1 MKETNAGSVYSPEL
15 IEFATVGVEFCAL
28 VEQAAAHRTTD
39 FIDKASKVLPLLYLK
54 TALLPPYEYSEEVDF
69 VEEYITEESYEQV
82 RSAVESLLGSYDSF
96 LDARHSDMQYSDT
109 PVGASIGEC
118 LADVYQQVGN
128 LLGVVRQSNDRAI
141 PQAIGR
147 CLTYFG
153 EYWGNRLL
161 AAASALHE
169 LRYSEVYR
177 TWEEEER
184 AED

>member
-28 VEQAAAHRTTD
+28 VEQAAALRTTD

-161 AAASALHE
+161 AAAGALHE

-177 TWEEEER
+177 TWEEEEK

>member
-1 MKETNAGSVYSPEL
+1 
-15 IEFATVGVEFCAL
+15 
-28 VEQAAAHRTTD
+28 
-39 FIDKASKVLPLLYLK
+39 
-54 TALLPPYEYSEEVDF
+54 
-69 VEEYITEESYEQV
+69 
-82 RSAVESLLGSYDSF
+82 
-96 LDARHSDMQYSDT
+96 MQYSDT

-161 AAASALHE
+161 AAAGALHE